1 MFAALHLPALPVAAA
16 LEVQPDC
23 RRLPCAILAM
33 EADIADSAK
42 SKIPLL
48 AINRIAA
55 GTGIA
60 PGWPLN
66 RALVR
71 CPDLRLLP
79 RHPEQ
84 ETRLLTRLC
93 ELAESLSPDLE
104 ITRADLVVIDLCR
117 SGRHGESWRQAA
129 LDGLEIHRTA
139 AETPDLA
146 HLAVLHPGLD
156 GHLLSRETL
165 AALPLGSLH
174 EIARGE
180 GFLQPL
186 ADWGLRQLGDFMKL
200 PRPDLIARLGPRA
213 GHWHA
218 ILHGECRLLR
228 LHRPPESLAQSFEP
242 EDAIATLDALT
253 FLLKRLL
260 HALSAR
266 LHARHLAASRL
277 SLILHLDRS
286 GLWQRHIR
294 LPEARSHAA
303 DLLRPLLTVLDGLT
317 LENPVTR
324 IELDAEPAAPGT
336 SQREWLGRQLPQ
348 PDRWPETIRKLEA
361 LVGIGRVGIP
371 VPSASHRADAA
382 TLRPVPLTFDETAPI
397 PTAAPSAP
405 PSTALPLRRFR
416 PPPGVIVTTDPAQSP
431 AAPLAILSGPH
442 RGRITRREGPFPS
455 SGNWWQD
462 GWQRLEWDIELESHH
477 LLRLAFLPPADWQL
491 EGIYA

>member
-16 LEVQPDC
+16 LQAMPEC
-23 RRLPCAILAM
+23 RHLPCAILAM
-33 EADIADSAK
+33 ETDIADSAK

-48 AINRIAA
+48 ALNTAAA

-84 ETRLLTRLC
+84 ETRLLARLC

-104 ITRADLVVIDLCR
+104 ITRTDLVIIDLCR
-117 SGRHGESWRQAA
+117 AGRHRDSWRHTTLDDLTVRHAA
-129 LDGLEIHRTA
+129 A
-139 AETPDLA
+139 QTPDLA
-146 HLAVLHPGLD
+146 HLAVLNPALD
-156 GHLLSRETL
+156 GQLLTRETL
-165 AALPLGSLH
+165 EALPLETLH
-174 EIARGE
+174 DLARGE
-180 GFLQPL
+180 PFLHPL

-200 PRPDLIARLGPRA
+200 PRQDLVARLGPRA

-218 ILHGECRLLR
+218 ILHGDCRLLR
-228 LHRPPESLAQSFEP
+228 LHRPPESLTQSFEAEEP
-242 EDAIATLDALT
+242 IATLDALT
-253 FLLKRLL
+253 FVIKRLL

-266 LHARHLAASRL
+266 LHARHLAACRL
-277 SLILHLDRS
+277 SILLQLDRS
-286 GLWQRHIR
+286 GSWQRHIR
-294 LPEARSHAA
+294 LPDARSHTT

-324 IELDAEPAAPGT
+324 IELDAEPAAPGS

-348 PDRWPETIRKLEA
+348 PDRWPETIRRLEA
-361 LVGIGRVGIP
+361 LVGIGRIGIP
-371 VPSASHRADAA
+371 VPASSHRADAA
-382 TLRPVPLTFDETAPI
+382 TLRPAPLSPDETVPLRPATPD
-397 PTAAPSAP
+397 PSPA
-405 PSTALPLRRFR
+405 TALPLRRFR
-416 PPPGVIVTTDPAQSP
+416 PPPAVVVTTDPAQSP
-431 AAPLAILSGPH
+431 ATPLAILSGPH

-477 LLRLAFLPPADWQL
+477 LLRLAFLPPVHWQL
-491 EGIYA
+491 EGIYL